1 LLQTHQPDAPVLQ
14 AIARNDRDAFL
25 EAEAS
30 GRHAHGYPPFGRLAA
45 IILRSKDEKALHQ
58 SAASHRNALF
68 AADGVSVMGPAPAP
82 IYRFRGE
89 ARVRFL
95 VKSRRNVDIQRF
107 VAEWLSMVKLPNK
120 VRRSIDIDPYSFL

>member
-1 LLQTHQPDAPVLQ
+1 
-14 AIARNDRDAFL
+14 
-25 EAEAS
+25 
-30 GRHAHGYPPFGRLAA
+30 PFGRLAA